1 MPDNKNLET
10 RIGLNS
16 PSKVTPAQKQSFQ
29 AYLKEQKAAQSI
41 EEQLEEA
48 LLHLQIEMQTCV
60 QASHP
65 SEVESVGFYIEKG
78 MQLFKEIAKVPKK
91 QLAEIWGMKHSNLRK
106 YIEGARPLTPTL
118 ARRIAISFNIPF
130 DLLLKVDLKNTA
142 AEMRKLQEQE
152 PAGQYTIH
160 SILNSPA

>member
-1 MPDNKNLET
+1 MPDQTDLET

-16 PSKVTPAQKQSFQ
+16 PSKVTSTQKQAFQ
-29 AYLKEQKAAQSI
+29 AYLKEQKAAQSV

-48 LLHLQIEMQTCV
+48 LFHLQIEMQACV

-65 SEVESVGFYIEKG
+65 KEVQPVGFYIEKG
-78 MQLFKEIAKVPKK
+78 MQLFKEIAKIPKK
-91 QLAEIWGMKHSNLRK
+91 QLAQVWGMKHSNLRK
-106 YIEGARPLTPTL
+106 YIEGARPLSPNL

-142 AEMRKLQEQE
+142 AEMRQLQEQE
-152 PAGQYTIH
+152 PAAQYTIH
-160 SILNSPA
+160 NILNWSA